1 MLKGDNP
8 LDKIKQEIKQEIRFD
23 ESSSVYISADN
34 EIEENVRSSEYNLA
48 AKHSSASISQIQ

>member
-8 LDKIKQEIKQEIRFD
+8 LNKIKQEIRFG

-34 EIEENVRSSEYNLA
+34 ETEEEVGSSEYNLA
-48 AKHSSASISQIQ
+48 VKHSSASSSQIQ